1 MFRNFLKTTFRN
13 FLKNRS
19 YVIINIVGLGL
30 TLACCIVGY
39 INYRY
44 VVDFDTNHVNYKR
57 IYKIQ
62 SNKLVEGSNIPFGIT
77 PLPLGYQIQD
87 ELAGISHTSRYIS
100 LGLVLQKDQKILS
113 KRIGFADPDFFEI
126 FSYPFKYGSQE
137 AFAQSGKIILS
148 SETAEIYF
156 PNTDP
161 IGELI
166 KVVKDNGEIES
177 FIVGGVLEKVP
188 QNTSITFHA
197 FLPFEK
203 YLEYTEREN
212 STWKSFVAATFIM
225 TDEEKYPA
233 HVPKILN
240 EKFVEIQNKARDD
253 WKIASFYLEPLEGLG
268 VKAEDLRA
276 NWLNQAPPK
285 PAFVVPFL
293 MAGLMLLIA
302 CFNFTNTSLA
312 ISSKR
317 LKEIGIRKVMGGNKW
332 QLILQFMGEN
342 LVLCTLAML
351 FAILVSMYLVPA
363 YSAMWDFLDLQLSL
377 FNNPEIYIFL
387 GLLLVFTSVLAG
399 GYPALY
405 VSSYEPVSILKGSTK
420 LSGSNLF
427 SKILLTVQFSFT
439 VLALISSIAFAGN
452 ARYQEGLDVG
462 FEKNGILAVQV
473 DNENEYTK
481 YYNEVKSLSSVEKVA
496 GTEEHIGRWSYS
508 RVLRSGEKEMEADMM
523 DFGLDYFDLMDI
535 QLADGRLFEEDLFE
549 HDSKNSII
557 VNEQLI
563 REFGWEEPIGQILQI
578 NDSTRLTVV
587 GVVEDF
593 YLYGFWEPVEPLGIR
608 PAQDERMNFVV
619 AKTSGNLKELQS
631 SLEEAWYKV
640 IPNKPFSADLQDEF
654 MAETQLINKNIII
667 MFTFLGGLA
676 MILSSIGLFTLVS
689 LNVLKRVKEI
699 GVRKVL
705 GAKVATIVLLLNKPF
720 VMILLIA
727 AIAGSALS
735 YFAIDALMSSIFYY
749 YQAITFVSVAVPL
762 ILFFVIALCTSS
774 GRVLTTARKN
784 PVDSLRY
791 E

>member
-1 MFRNFLKTTFRN
+1 MFYNFLKTTFRN
-13 FLKNRS
+13 FLKNKS
-19 YVIINIVGLGL
+19 YVIINVIGLGL

-44 VVDFDTNHVNYKR
+44 VVDFDTNHANYKR

-62 SNKLVEGSNIPFGIT
+62 VNKSVEDQDIPFGIT
-77 PLPLGYQIQD
+77 PLPVGHQIQN
-87 ELAGISHTSRYIS
+87 ELAGISHTTRYNAM
-100 LGLVLQKDQKILS
+100 GLVLQKDQKILN
-113 KRIGFADPDFFEI
+113 KRVGFADPDFFEM
-126 FSYPFKYGSQE
+126 FTYPFKYGSKE
-137 AFAQSGKIILS
+137 AFGENGKIILS
-148 SETAEIYF
+148 AETAEIYF

-161 IGELI
+161 VGELI
-166 KVVKDNGEIES
+166 KIVKDDGDIES

-203 YLEYTEREN
+203 FLDFNKRDNNEWR
-212 STWKSFVAATFIM
+212 WFIAGTFIM
-225 TDEEKYPA
+225 TEGDEYPA
-233 HVPKILN
+233 HVPGILDD
-240 EKFVEIQNKARDD
+240 KFIEVQNKARDD
-253 WKIASFYLEPLEGLG
+253 WKIASFYLEPLDGLG
-268 VKAEDLRA
+268 IKGEDLRA

-285 PAFVVPFL
+285 PAFIVPFF

-342 LVLCTLAML
+342 IVLCALSML
-351 FAILVSMYLVPA
+351 FAILVSIYLVPA

-377 FNNPEIYIFL
+377 FANPEIYIFL
-387 GLLLVFTSVLAG
+387 AGLLVFTSIIAG

-405 VSSYEPVSILKGSTK
+405 VSSYEPVSILKGNTK

-427 SKILLTVQFSFT
+427 SKILLTLQFSFT

-473 DNENEYTK
+473 DNETEYTK
-481 YYNEVKSLSSVEKVA
+481 YYNEVKSLAAVEEVA

-508 RVLRSGEKEMEADMM
+508 RVLKNGEKEMEADMM
-523 DFGLDYFDLMDI
+523 DMGKDYFSLMDI
-535 QLADGRLFEEDLFE
+535 KLADGRFFEEDLYE

-557 VNEQLI
+557 VNEQLV
-563 REFGWEEPIGQILQI
+563 REFGWDKPVGKILQI

-587 GVVEDF
+587 GVIEDF
-593 YLYGFWEPVEPLGIR
+593 YMYGFWEPVEPLGIR
-608 PAQDERMNFVV
+608 PALDKRMNFVV
-619 AKTSGNLKELQS
+619 TKTSGNLKELQA

-654 MAETQLINKNIII
+654 MAETQLINKNIVI

-705 GAKVATIVLLLNKPF
+705 GAKISNIILLLNKPF
-720 VMILLIA
+720 VLILLVA
-727 AIAGSALS
+727 AVLGSALA
-735 YFAIDALMSSIFYY
+735 YFAVDALMASIFFY
-749 YQAITFVSVAVPL
+749 YQAITVVSIAIPL
-762 ILFFVIALCTSS
+762 VIFFLIALMTSS
-774 GRVLTTARKN
+774 GRVLSAAVKN